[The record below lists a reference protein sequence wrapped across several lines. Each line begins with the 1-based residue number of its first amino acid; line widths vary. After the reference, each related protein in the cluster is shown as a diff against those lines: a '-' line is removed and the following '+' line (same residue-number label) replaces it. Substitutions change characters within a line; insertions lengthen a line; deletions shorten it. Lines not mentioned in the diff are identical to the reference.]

1 MAQIIPFRGI
11 RYNPDKI
18 SDMSTVVTQP
28 YDRIGE
34 TEQAVYYGRNP
45 YNIVRIIKGRPVAQD
60 NGENVYTR
68 AGNFLADWLSKGVL
82 KRDLEPALYVYHQEY
97 SFDGEQLTRKGFI
110 ALGKLEPERVH
121 AHERTLKGPKEDR
134 LRLMRATEGNFGHIF
149 MLYSDPSHRA
159 DEALVVAISGTPPT
173 IEATDDFGNRHLVW
187 SVTDPETIARVRT
200 ALSEK
205 DLYIADGHHRYET
218 AVNFMRECEEKGW
231 TKAAPESFDVR
242 MMTLFNI
249 DLPGM
254 TIRPIHRLIHSL
266 SGFDPKAFLERAGN
280 DFQVK
285 RHATLSDM
293 EKAVRAGREHHTFG
307 CYAGG
312 TFASLTLRDEGLMD
326 QLITGSWSSDWKHL
340 DVSILHTAILERL
353 LGIDAKALEEQ
364 QNVTYS
370 RDPEDALS
378 RVDRGEE
385 QIFFLL
391 NQTSPDEVRRIADRG
406 EKMPQ
411 KSTDFYP
418 KLLTGLVL
426 SKMEIEKQADQ

>member
-18 SDMSTVVTQP
+18 SNISTVVTQP

-34 TEQAVYYGRNP
+34 AEQAVYYDRNP
-45 YNIVRIIKGRPVAQD
+45 YNIVRIVKGRSVAQD

-68 AGNFLADWLSKGVL
+68 AGNLLTDWLNEGVL

-97 SFDGEQLTRKGFI
+97 SFGGEHLTRKGVI

-149 MLYSDPSHRA
+149 MLYSDPSCRA
-159 DEALVVAISGTPPT
+159 NEALVAAISGTPPM

-187 SVTDPETIARVRT
+187 PVTDPEVIARVQT

-266 SGFDPKAFLERAGN
+266 SDFDPKVFLEKAGN
-280 DFQVK
+280 DFQVQE
-285 RHATLSDM
+285 HASLSEL
-293 EKAVRAGREHHTFG
+293 EKVVKAGRKHHTFG

-326 QLITGSWSSDWKHL
+326 QLITSSWSSDWKHL

-370 RDPEDALS
+370 RDPEGALS
-378 RVDRGEE
+378 KVDRGEE

-391 NQTSPDEVRRIADRG
+391 NPTTADEVRRVADRG

-426 SKMEIEKQADQ
+426 SKMEIEK

>member
-1 MAQIIPFRGI
+1 VAQIIPFRGI

-18 SDMSTVVTQP
+18 SNMSTIVTQP

-34 TEQAVYYGRNP
+34 AEQAVYYDRNP
-45 YNIVRIIKGRPVAQD
+45 YNIGRIVKGRSIAQD

-68 AGNFLADWLSKGVL
+68 AGNLLTDWLNEGVL

-97 SFDGEQLTRKGFI
+97 SFDGEHLTRKGVI

-149 MLYSDPSHRA
+149 MLYSDPSCRA
-159 DEALVVAISGTPPT
+159 DEALVAAISGTPPT
-173 IEATDDFGNRHLVW
+173 IAATDDFGNRHLVW
-187 SVTDPETIARVRT
+187 PVTDPEIIARVQT

-218 AVNFMRECEEKGW
+218 AVNFMRECEKRGW

-254 TIRPIHRLIHSL
+254 TIRPIHRLIHAL
-266 SGFDPKAFLERAGN
+266 SDFDPKAFLEKAGN

-285 RHATLSDM
+285 RYATLSDM

-378 RVDRGEE
+378 KVDRGEE

-391 NQTSPDEVRRIADRG
+391 NPTRPDEVRRVADRG

-426 SKMEIEKQADQ
+426 SKMEIEK

>member
-1 MAQIIPFRGI
+1 
-11 RYNPDKI
+11 
-18 SDMSTVVTQP
+18 
-28 YDRIGE
+28 
-34 TEQAVYYGRNP
+34 
-45 YNIVRIIKGRPVAQD
+45 
-60 NGENVYTR
+60 
-68 AGNFLADWLSKGVL
+68 
-82 KRDLEPALYVYHQEY
+82 
-97 SFDGEQLTRKGFI
+97 
-110 ALGKLEPERVH
+110 
-121 AHERTLKGPKEDR
+121 
-134 LRLMRATEGNFGHIF
+134 MRATEGNFGHIF
-149 MLYSDPSHRA
+149 MLYSDPSCGA
-159 DEALVVAISGTPPT
+159 DEALVAAISGMSPT

-187 SVTDPETIARVRT
+187 PVTDPEVIARVQT

-218 AVNFMRECEEKGW
+218 AVNFMRECEKKGW

-254 TIRPIHRLIHSL
+254 TIRPIHRLIHAL
-266 SGFDPKAFLERAGN
+266 SDFDPKAFLEKAGN

-285 RHATLSDM
+285 RYATLSDM
-293 EKAVRAGREHHTFG
+293 EKAVRASREHHTFG
-307 CYAGG
+307 YYAGG
-312 TFASLTLRDEGLMD
+312 TFASLTLRDEGLMN

-378 RVDRGEE
+378 KVDHGEE

-391 NQTSPDEVRRIADRG
+391 NPTTADEVKRVADHG

-426 SKMEIEKQADQ
+426 SKMEITK